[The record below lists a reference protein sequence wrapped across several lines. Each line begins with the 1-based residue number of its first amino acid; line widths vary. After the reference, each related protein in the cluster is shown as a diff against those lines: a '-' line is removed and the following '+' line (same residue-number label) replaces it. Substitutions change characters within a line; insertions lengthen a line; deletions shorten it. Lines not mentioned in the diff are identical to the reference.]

1 MKTVQNFLRISTV
14 HLKTKLLELSGK
26 NYLMVIA
33 RGLVDL
39 ERFEE
44 IFREVSATSKSL
56 LNCKVL
62 IDLADA
68 RIRLELPDIAVL
80 NSFGRDLL
88 PPNNQIALVS
98 STNIDEFDRLNLL
111 SASLCSLDL
120 KVAAFDDAKS
130 AVVWL
135 AYLT

>member
-1 MKTVQNFLRISTV
+1 MKTLQNFLRVSTV
-14 HLKTKLLELSGK
+14 HLKTKLLELSGG

-39 ERFEE
+39 ERLEE

-80 NSFGRDLL
+80 NSLGRDLL
-88 PPNNQIALVS
+88 RPNNPIAVVS
-98 STNIDEFDRLNLL
+98 STKIDEFDRLSLL
-111 SASLCSLDL
+111 SASLCSLGL

-130 AVVWL
+130 AVAWL